1 MIIDERQE
9 WKVKM
14 PYPHDEITVKVL
26 PSDFRQL
33 IIGCYYPVGEY
44 LYRYVGRH
52 DKLRDTQPGTI
63 AVINN
68 RYFINDYN
76 DEDDIRDLY
85 HIRIIKENDNIED
98 IDNDIYSLEN
108 IIGSY
113 VENFDKGNNLIIKTN
128 AHQKVTNTSGIFAP
142 ELNATDDAL
151 TRIMKKMIIHKKLVP
166 SECRPSFKKDYSF
179 DNMRSAL
186 TGATANMTITKF
198 LAWCELLGTEWQF
211 TVEDNGTDLLN
222 PLKEPLSISSDNN
235 LECEFGEPEKGIFK
249 VELSEKDD
257 PLKRLIK
264 VAIIQKH
271 ININHYKDRGSTP
284 YLLNNM
290 RSALKGTSKMM
301 VPYFVNWC
309 EILGLNFYLRVIDP
323 TDGVYF
329 ESNVNYRADEYDIN
343 E

>member
-1 MIIDERQE
+1 VIIDNRTE
-9 WKVKM
+9 WVVNL
-14 PYPHDEITVKVL
+14 PYPYEPITVKML
-26 PSDFRQL
+26 PTDFRKL
-33 IIGCYYPVGEY
+33 EKGCYYPVGEY
-44 LYRYVGRH
+44 LYKYIGRV
-52 DKLRDTQPGTI
+52 DKIKETKPGTI

-68 RYFINDYN
+68 RYFINDY
-76 DEDDIRDLY
+76 DEDDDMKDFY
-85 HIRIIKENDNIED
+85 HIRIIRENDEASDD
-98 IDNDIYSLEN
+98 IFDLSSIME
-108 IIGSY
+108 SY
-113 VENFDKGNNLIIKTN
+113 IENFDKGNNLIVKTN
-128 AHQKVTNTSGIFAP
+128 AHQKVTNTSGVFTP

-198 LAWCELLGTEWQF
+198 MAWCELLGTEWQF
-211 TVEDNGTDLLN
+211 TVEDNGTDLEN
-222 PLKEPLSISSDNN
+222 PLKESLSISSDST

-249 VELSEKDD
+249 VELSDKDD

-264 VAIIQKH
+264 VAIIKKH
-271 ININHYKDRGSTP
+271 ININRYKDRGSTP

-323 TDGVYF
+323 SDGVFF
-329 ESNVNYRADEYDIN
+329 ESNVNYKADEYDIN